1 MVGKSIGCKM
11 ELPSKINNNEKSL
24 QQGISPSGN
33 GGLISNSKLT
43 ALVVDS
49 DRICQILEKAIL
61 ESQGVETQVVGSG
74 RDALDLLA
82 SGATF
87 NLIIIAM
94 VLPIMNGVEVSLSF
108 LYRVCS
114 VYYMF
119 NVWYCYTSLVM
130 FINLPTI

>member
-1 MVGKSIGCKM
+1 MEGKSIGCKM